1 MLFNIVLC
9 CIVCHVVD
17 SSKASNPVRNKSNII
32 IRLDSRG
39 DNIVVFVYLPI
50 VLSKLHLAK
59 FINYGG
65 LVLLFRK
72 DKSTNS
78 VRVLVAAA
86 SMFMYLMLRS
96 NIVRILI

>member
-9 CIVCHVVD
+9 CVVCHVVD

-32 IRLDSRG
+32 IRPDSRG
-39 DNIVVFVYLPI
+39 DNMVIFVYLPI

-59 FINYGG
+59 FIDYSG
-65 LVLLFRK
+65 LVLLFK
-72 DKSTNS
+72 EEES
-78 VRVLVAAA
+78 VISIRVLKVAA
-86 SMFMYLMLRS
+86 SIFMYLMLRS

>member
-9 CIVCHVVD
+9 CVVCHVVD
-17 SSKASNPVRNKSNII
+17 SSKASNPVRNKSDII
-32 IRLDSRG
+32 IRPDSRG
-39 DNIVVFVYLPI
+39 DYIVVLVYLPI

-59 FINYGG
+59 FIDYSG

-72 DKSTNS
+72 DKSVNS
-78 VRVLVAAA
+78 VRVLIVAAG
-86 SMFMYLMLRS
+86 MFMYLMLRS

>member
-9 CIVCHVVD
+9 YVVCYVVD
-17 SSKASNPVRNKSNII
+17 SSKASNPIRNKSNVI

-39 DNIVVFVYLPI
+39 DNMVILVYLPI

-59 FINYGG
+59 FINYSG
-65 LVLLFRK
+65 LMLLFR
-72 DKSTNS
+72 DKESVIS

-86 SMFMYLMLRS
+86 SMFMHLMLRS

>member
-9 CIVCHVVD
+9 CVVCHVVD
-17 SSKASNPVRNKSNII
+17 SSKASNPVRNKSDII
-32 IRLDSRG
+32 IRPDSRG
-39 DNIVVFVYLPI
+39 DNTVVFVYLLI

-59 FINYGG
+59 FIDYGG
-65 LVLLFRK
+65 LTLLFRK
-72 DKSTNS
+72 DESANS

-86 SMFMYLMLRS
+86 GMFMHLMLRS

>member
-9 CIVCHVVD
+9 CVVCHVVD
-17 SSKASNPVRNKSNII
+17 SSKASNPVRNKSNIV

-39 DNIVVFVYLPI
+39 DNIVVLVYLPI

-59 FINYGG
+59 FINHSG
-65 LVLLFRK
+65 LMLLFRE
-72 DKSTNS
+72 DKSVIS
-78 VRVLVAAA
+78 VRVLIAAA
-86 SMFMYLMLRS
+86 SMFMHLLLRS